1 MVASTRRKAP
11 PYRLTRGTHRM
22 LTNPPPIP
30 GVFPDYSAPV
40 VRNDGG
46 EPEMLMMRWGMPPP
60 PRTGGAPSPTFAT
73 SSPHRRGWLM
83 PESRC
88 LVPANSFAEHAPE
101 PNPETK
107 GRTWCGSR
115 STRTGPCSRSLVS
128 GLSSRASGALS
139 RNRSP
144 AASRL
149 WLPDRLRRAQAN
161 QLRHAALYIT
171 ELLKTEHD
179 AEWRAATE
187 ALVLI
192 TKGGGPMAMA
202 RIGMMQDAALQIAD
216 AVQTTKIGRRPKSP
230 VMLLG
235 PESYFD

>member
-1 MVASTRRKAP
+1 
-11 PYRLTRGTHRM
+11 
-22 LTNPPPIP
+22 
-30 GVFPDYSAPV
+30 
-40 VRNDGG
+40 
-46 EPEMLMMRWGMPPP
+46 
-60 PRTGGAPSPTFAT
+60 
-73 SSPHRRGWLM
+73 M

-88 LVPANSFAEHAPE
+88 LVPANSFAEYAPE

-107 GRTWCGSR
+107 RRTWCGSR

-144 AASRL
+144 GPHLVYGFLTDFAARRL
-149 WLPDRLRRAQAN
+149 IT
-161 QLRHAALYIT
+161 LRHAALYIT

-192 TKGGGPMAMA
+192 TKGGG
-202 RIGMMQDAALQIAD
+202 QW
-216 AVQTTKIGRRPKSP
+216 
-230 VMLLG
+230 
-235 PESYFD
+235 

>member
-1 MVASTRRKAP
+1 
-11 PYRLTRGTHRM
+11 
-22 LTNPPPIP
+22 
-30 GVFPDYSAPV
+30 
-40 VRNDGG
+40 
-46 EPEMLMMRWGMPPP
+46 
-60 PRTGGAPSPTFAT
+60 
-73 SSPHRRGWLM
+73 M

-128 GLSSRASGALS
+128 GLSSRA
-139 RNRSP
+139 
-144 AASRL
+144 
-149 WLPDRLRRAQAN
+149 
-161 QLRHAALYIT
+161 
-171 ELLKTEHD
+171 
-179 AEWRAATE
+179 E